1 LPETIEH
8 HYGQEFHAIALG
20 LIRFTMTASA
30 SIPLHLRRRR
40 PIGASVI
47 FTLLV
52 WVLSCTGAVADV
64 PGIMHA
70 QSGTPAAH
78 HQHRPISP
86 HGNDPDDCCSL
97 LTKLPAPTAAA
108 VFKAPA
114 FFPLVGLPP
123 LLSILTASFSDAPA
137 NPAPFDWVLPPPLR
151 PFLAHLSWP
160 NAPPV

>member
-1 LPETIEH
+1 LPETTECQ
-8 HYGQEFHAIALG
+8 YGQELHAIALR

-30 SIPLHLRRRR
+30 SIPLHLHRRRS
-40 PIGASVI
+40 IGVGVI

-52 WVLSCTGAVADV
+52 WVLSCSGAVAGV
-64 PGIMHA
+64 PGIMHV
-70 QSGTPAAH
+70 QPETPAAH
-78 HQHRPISP
+78 HQHRPTSP

-114 FFPLVGLPP
+114 FSPLVGVSPLP
-123 LLSILTASFSDAPA
+123 SILTESSSDAPA
-137 NPAPFDWVLPPPLR
+137 NPAPFDWILPPPLR